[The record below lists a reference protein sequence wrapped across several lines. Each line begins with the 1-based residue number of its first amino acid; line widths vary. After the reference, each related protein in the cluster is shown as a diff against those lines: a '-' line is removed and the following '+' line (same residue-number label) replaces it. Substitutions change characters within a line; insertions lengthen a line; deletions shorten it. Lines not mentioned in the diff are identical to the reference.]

1 VGFGAGRHSDRRLGF
16 GAVLIAAAVFAVVL
30 ARTGA
35 PEHDTPPPPDPVA
48 ARTMLALMRAGEG
61 MKSVVTYDFARRGA
75 GTDDRRSQV
84 SEAQLGSTQVT
95 RAGDAL
101 DVRTATTTFHCQIV
115 DDTPACTKKRSAP
128 PLADSDVFATAIGT
142 GAYGVTRA
150 KDAALAGEHARCFR
164 VRSVNGQ
171 PYLGDIGT
179 ETLACFA
186 GDGVVLRKQVA
197 QPNPV
202 DDLVATDV
210 HRRADDAALAPLL
223 AGFEKGT
230 AGLGG

>member
-150 KDAALAGEHARCFR
+150 KDATLAGEHARCFR